1 MISSNI
7 IGGLGNQ
14 LFQIFTTISYAI
26 DNNCDFIFPNKNE
39 LYAGANTTLRYT
51 YWNTFLNKLQPY
63 LKYENEI
70 NCELKFIESNDSK
83 YIKLPELSNFKHIK
97 EDLNVYLSGYFQ
109 SYKYFEHNFKKIC
122 EIIDIKKQKDE
133 LKINFLY
140 NFNNEDFISLHFR
153 IGDYVK
159 YPYYHFILNDEYY
172 INSIEKIVYMDNIN
186 NNKEIKILYFCED
199 ENIELVSRRID
210 NIKNKLIEKGIN
222 NCFFLKCPVL
232 EDWKEML
239 LMSLCKHNII
249 ANSSFSWW
257 GAYFNENVNK
267 IVCYPSEFYTKNI
280 CKTTIDLF
288 PDNWVK
294 ININIS

>member
-1 MISSNI
+1 MITSNI

-14 LFQIFTTISYAI
+14 LFQIFTTISCAI

-39 LYAGANTTLRYT
+39 LYAGENTTLRYT

-63 LKYENEI
+63 LKGENEI
-70 NCELKFIESNDSK
+70 NYELKFIENNDSR
-83 YIKLPELSNFKHIK
+83 YVKLPELSNFKHIR
-97 EDLNVYLSGYFQ
+97 ENLNVYLSGYFQ
-109 SYKYFEHNFKKIC
+109 SYKYFEHNFQKIC
-122 EIIDIKKQKDE
+122 EIIDLKRQKEELSKK
-133 LKINFLY
+133 ISY

-159 YPYYHFILNDEYY
+159 YLDYHLILNDDYY
-172 INSIEKIVYMDNIN
+172 INSIETIVKKI
-186 NNKEIKILYFCED
+186 NNKEYKIMYFCEN
-199 ENIELVSRRID
+199 ENEELVLNRID

-222 NCFFLKCPVL
+222 NCFFIKCPVL
-232 EDWKEML
+232 EDWEEML

-267 IVCYPSEFYTKNI
+267 IVCYPSTFYAKNI
-280 CKTTIDLF
+280 CKSTNDLF
-288 PDNWVK
+288 PDNWIK
-294 ININIS
+294 INNT